1 MNCFDKLIN
10 SYEYSGHMK
19 AGGFQKEGRPALT
32 GIDPE
37 LIGDYVILLVRD
49 PLLSYEG
56 DPAEMIAK
64 RLENP
69 VLAGKSGMFLAYSG
83 YYKGAH
89 ITAVSGGSG
98 GPEAE
103 LALVELMQHSK
114 ANTFLR
120 LGGAGGIS
128 RKASVGDVVIA
139 SGVVREEGLTKD
151 YITAGFPAAS
161 SYEVVL
167 ALAQGAEDAGASYVI
182 GTARSTDSE
191 HVGVGRPS
199 VHNYFQPRHMHIL
212 DECERA
218 GVLYT
223 DRESAAVVTLCNLF
237 GYRGGAVCSV
247 GNNLITG
254 ECIDTG
260 AGQDKAVD
268 TVLEGLYRLSCMDA
282 EKRAKNKTYWTPML
296 SKNEWNEVV

>member
-1 MNCFDKLIN
+1 MNCFDKLLEN
-10 SYEYSGHMK
+10 YAYAGHMK
-19 AGGFQKEGRPALT
+19 AGGFQSQGRPALT

-49 PLLSYEG
+49 PLLSYAC
-56 DPAEMIAK
+56 DPAQMIAD
-64 RLENP
+64 RLDHA
-69 VLAGKSGMFLAYSG
+69 VLAGKSGMFLTYSG

-103 LALVELMQHSK
+103 LALVELMEFSR

-128 RKASVGDVVIA
+128 HSASVGDVVIA
-139 SGVVREEGLTKD
+139 SGVVRDEGLTKD
-151 YITAGFPAAS
+151 YIDASFPAAS
-161 SYEVVL
+161 SYELVL
-167 ALAQGAEDAGASYVI
+167 ALAQGAEDVGASYVI

-199 VHNYFQPRHMHIL
+199 VHNYFQPGHMAVL
-212 DECERA
+212 DNCERA

-237 GYRGGAVCSV
+237 GYRGGAVCSI

-254 ECIDTG
+254 EGADTS
-260 AGQDKAVD
+260 AGQDQAVAV
-268 TVLEGLYRLSCMDA
+268 VLEGLYRLHCMDA
-282 EKRAKNKTYWTPML
+282 QKKLSGRRYWVPELAALET
-296 SKNEWNEVV
+296 